1 MSKPIMAQLHPLT
14 LSFRN
19 PEVERAFAGHLLS
32 RLRVQGRAAIL
43 VGTLIYLV
51 SGFLDSWLV
60 PPEHRV
66 TVWVFR
72 LSALAYAGLVLLLTF
87 RPAFERFNQLPL
99 GSTGLVVAGSLIGI
113 LYYLP
118 LEATPYFYPCLILS
132 TFYTYNFIGTRFIYA
147 LAIDIIVVLTYN
159 LVFGLVLEY
168 PMQVLLT
175 HNFFI
180 ISANLMGGGAGYLAE
195 YQRRQVFI
203 REMELDGER
212 RHHLQRSLHD
222 RLTGLP
228 NRELLEDRVAQLLA
242 RSRRAGATH
251 AGLFIDLDG
260 FKPVND
266 RLGHDRG
273 DIVLRE
279 IARRMVATVRQTDT
293 VARLGGDEFFV
304 LIHDI
309 DVPARAGLLADK
321 LLAAIAEPIADM
333 PEAGGIG
340 ASIGIC
346 LFSGGASL
354 PDDAEQII
362 RAADQAMYQAKAAGK
377 HRHVFADERRIH
389 GTSQAAW

>member
-1 MSKPIMAQLHPLT
+1 MMAQLHPLT
-14 LSFRN
+14 LSFRD
-19 PEVERAFAGHLLS
+19 PEVERAFASHLVP

-43 VGTLIYLV
+43 VGTFVYLL
-51 SGFLDSWLV
+51 SGFLDGLLV
-60 PPEHRV
+60 PPEYQV
-66 TVWVFR
+66 FAWVFR
-72 LSALAYAGLVLLLTF
+72 LSALGYAGLVFALTF
-87 RPAFERFNQLPL
+87 HPAFERFNRLPL
-99 GSTGLVVAGSLIGI
+99 GTTGLAVGLSVVAI
-113 LYYLP
+113 LHLQP
-118 LEATPYFYPCLILS
+118 PEATAYFYPSLILT

-159 LVFGLVLEY
+159 LVFGIVHDY
-168 PMQVLLT
+168 PMPILLT

-195 YQRRQVFI
+195 YQRRQVFL

-228 NRELLEDRVAQLLA
+228 NRELLEDRIAQLLA

-251 AGLFIDLDG
+251 AGLFVDLDG
-260 FKPVND
+260 FKPIND

-346 LFSGGASL
+346 LFTGGASL

-389 GTSQAAW
+389 GTSQTAW

>member
-1 MSKPIMAQLHPLT
+1 MMAQLHPLT
-14 LSFRN
+14 LSFRD
-19 PEVERAFAGHLLS
+19 PEVERAFASHLVP

-43 VGTLIYLV
+43 VGTFVYLL
-51 SGFLDSWLV
+51 SGFLDGLLV
-60 PPEHRV
+60 PPEYQV
-66 TVWVFR
+66 FAWVFR
-72 LSALAYAGLVLLLTF
+72 LSALGYAGLVFALTF
-87 RPAFERFNQLPL
+87 HPAFERFNRLPL
-99 GSTGLVVAGSLIGI
+99 GTTGLAVGLSVVAI
-113 LYYLP
+113 LHLQP
-118 LEATPYFYPCLILS
+118 PEATAYFYPSLILT

-159 LVFGLVLEY
+159 LVFGIVHDY
-168 PMQVLLT
+168 PMPILLT

-195 YQRRQVFI
+195 YQRRQVFL

-228 NRELLEDRVAQLLA
+228 NRELLEDRIAQLLA

-251 AGLFIDLDG
+251 AGLFVDLDG

-346 LFSGGASL
+346 LFTGGASL

-389 GTSQAAW
+389 GTSQTAW

>member
-1 MSKPIMAQLHPLT
+1 MMAQLHPLT
-14 LSFRN
+14 LSFRD
-19 PEVERAFAGHLLS
+19 PEVERAFASHMVP

-43 VGTLIYLV
+43 VGTFVYLL
-51 SGFLDSWLV
+51 SGFLDGLLV
-60 PPEHRV
+60 PPEYQV
-66 TVWVFR
+66 FAWVFR
-72 LSALAYAGLVLLLTF
+72 LSALAYAGLVFTLTF
-87 RPAFERFNQLPL
+87 HPAFERYNRLPL
-99 GSTGLVVAGSLIGI
+99 GTTGLGVGLSIIAI
-113 LYYLP
+113 LHLQP
-118 LEATPYFYPCLILS
+118 LEATAYFYPALILS

-159 LVFGLVLEY
+159 LVFGIVHDY
-168 PMQVLLT
+168 PMPILLT

-195 YQRRQVFI
+195 YQRRQVFL

-228 NRELLEDRVAQLLA
+228 NRELLEDRIAQLLA

-251 AGLFIDLDG
+251 AGLFVDLDG

-346 LFSGGASL
+346 LFTGGASL